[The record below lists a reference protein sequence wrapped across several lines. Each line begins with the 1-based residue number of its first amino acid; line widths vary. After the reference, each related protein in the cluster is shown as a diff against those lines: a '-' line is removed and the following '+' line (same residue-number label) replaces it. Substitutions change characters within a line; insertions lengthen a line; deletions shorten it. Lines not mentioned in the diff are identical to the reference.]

1 MNGSLSRDNEGRS
14 YHTAGLGLGYLMFK
28 MDKLK
33 GGCFMS
39 SKRVTKLLG
48 AAALGVGAIV
58 VGRTLSLRPTA
69 AKQTKIV
76 PENTDR
82 AAGYGEGLAKMVRCE
97 TVSCRDQED
106 REKFYAFHKTLE
118 ELFPKVHAACEKH
131 VFNGS
136 LLFKWSGRG
145 EGEPI
150 LLMSHHDVVEANGTW
165 EHGPFSGDI
174 DENGRIWGR
183 GTVDTKA
190 SLFCMFTAVE
200 ELISEGFQP
209 ACDVYIAS
217 SCTEEWSGE
226 GAPATAA
233 WLKENGVHLKLL
245 LDEGGMIVEEPI
257 AGVKGTYGMVGV
269 VEKGYGDVRFVAKGK
284 GGHASAPGR
293 NTPLVRLGRF
303 MADMEKKPP
312 FRNEMSPVVEEMFKR
327 TAPNMD
333 FGMKLV
339 FANLWLFKPLLTR
352 LLPSINATAGAMLHT
367 TLAFTMAKGADG
379 CNVLPQQASVVG
391 NMRFSHHQDNE
402 KSIELIS
409 KLAAKYGLE
418 TEVIY
423 QDAPCPVVDFRGEAF
438 KLVEEVAGE
447 VYPGVTICPYVM
459 TGGTDAKFYSEVSDN
474 CLRFA
479 PLYIDPQQYAS
490 IHGLNENIFQGALP
504 RGVDFYKVVI
514 RKS

>member
-1 MNGSLSRDNEGRS
+1 MNRK
-14 YHTAGLGLGYLMFK
+14 HIAGLM
-28 MDKLK
+28 
-33 GGCFMS
+33 
-39 SKRVTKLLG
+39 G
-48 AAALGVGAIV
+48 AAALGVGAV
-58 VGRTLSLRPTA
+58 VLGKALAQRPTA
-69 AKQTKIV
+69 AKETKIV

-82 AAGYGEGLAKMVRCE
+82 AERYGNILSRMIREE
-97 TVSCRDQED
+97 TVSCRGQVD
-106 REKFYAFHKTLE
+106 REKFYRFHTLLE
-118 ELFPKVHAACEKH
+118 ELFPNVHRVCEKH

-150 LLMSHHDVVEANGTW
+150 LLMSHHDVVEANGEW
-165 EHGPFSGDI
+165 EHEPFSGDI
-174 DENGRIWGR
+174 DDSGRVWGR

-190 SLFCMFTAVE
+190 SLMCIFTAVE
-200 ELISEGFQP
+200 ELIEEGFVP

-217 SCTEEWSGE
+217 SCTEEWSGD

-269 VEKGYGDVRFVAKGK
+269 VEKGYGDVRFVASSK
-284 GGHASAPGR
+284 GGHASAPGK
-293 NTPLVRLGRF
+293 NTPLVRLGKF
-303 MADMEKKPP
+303 MADVEKNPP
-312 FRNEMSPVVEEMFKR
+312 FRSEMSPVVTEMFKR

-333 FGMKLV
+333 FGMKV
-339 FANLWLFKPLLTR
+339 IFSNLWLFKPLLTR

-391 NMRFSHHQDNE
+391 NMRFSHHEDNV
-402 KSIELIS
+402 KSVEIIS
-409 KLAAKYGLE
+409 KRAAKFGLD

-423 QDAPCPVVDFRGEAF
+423 QDAPCPIVDFKSEAF

-447 VYPGVTICPYVM
+447 VYPGITICPYVM
-459 TGGTDAKFYSEVSDN
+459 TGGTDARFYSQVSEN
-474 CLRFA
+474 CIRFA

-490 IHGLNENIFQGALP
+490 IHGLNENIFQGTLP
-504 RGVDFYKVVI
+504 MGVDFYKSVI